1 MQERYRPIGNH
12 VLVRRSKAETVTPG
26 GLHIPDRA
34 QGKSMRGEVL
44 AVGPG
49 KLNEEDGTRI
59 AMSVKPGD
67 VVIFS
72 NYGGTPLQ
80 YSQPSLTEDLVMLA
94 EEHILAV
101 IEPE

>member
-1 MQERYRPIGNH
+1 MQERYRPLGNH
-12 VLVRRSKAETVTPG
+12 VLVRRAKGEAITPG

-34 QGKSMRGEVL
+34 VGKPMRGEVL

-49 KLNEEDGTRI
+49 KLSENGSRI
-59 AMSVKPGD
+59 AMQVRPGD

-72 NYGGTPLQ
+72 NCGGTPLQ
-80 YSQPSLTEDLVMLA
+80 YSQPSLTDDLVMLA

-101 IEPE
+101 IEP